1 LLPFALEQ
9 QGGGTKRGT
18 KELIFET
25 PEKFGKANSF
35 VRASSHSSEKE
46 TLGGQTLEL
55 VGDPDRRSLA
65 LAAGRLA
72 RQSYLDKATIRWMS
86 VENAL
91 GPPFLGGF
99 HEASYRSCGIRSL
112 FPEHLSQ
119 QVTDWLYACGDGG
132 GRDRDGFLQRRGGAG
147 RKGITGAHKSRD
159 VRD

>member
-1 LLPFALEQ
+1 MV
-9 QGGGTKRGT
+9 GG
-18 KELIFET
+18 
-25 PEKFGKANSF
+25 PE
-35 VRASSHSSEKE
+35 
-46 TLGGQTLEL
+46 
-55 VGDPDRRSLA
+55 RRRLA
-65 LAAGRLA
+65 LAGGRPA
-72 RQSYLDKATIRWMS
+72 RQSYLNKATIRWMS

-132 GRDRDGFLQRRGGAG
+132 ARDRDGFLQRRGGAG